1 MYPSVFVHILSKTV
15 DILPTGTMYLM
26 QKNKYVDRKFNR
38 DRKLKKALHDI

>member
-15 DILPTGTMYLM
+15 DILPTGIRPM
-26 QKNKYVDRKFNR
+26 QKKIDRKLNR